1 MKKLLLGFTFFTLF
15 LTLNVSYAH
24 NNPVIDSDLF
34 TIESINFEMSY
45 KLVNDY
51 GMEITF
57 NEGSGNLEISL
68 NEEVSFLR
76 ITNAGEALEFQ
87 LPIFSKSVILDLDD
101 FDLGDYKMHI
111 LLKNEAVLPAK
122 FSK

>member
-1 MKKLLLGFTFFTLF
+1 MKNVLLSLTFFTL
-15 LTLNVSYAH
+15 LSTLNVSYAH
-24 NNPVIDSDLF
+24 NNPILEADVF
-34 TIESINFEMSY
+34 TIEAINFEISHNM
-45 KLVNDY
+45 VNDY

-68 NEEVSFLR
+68 NEEVSFLK
-76 ITNAGEALEFQ
+76 ITNAEESLEFQ